1 MEIFTSSYCE
11 INEHKY
17 FIYNVIPYVKLNPFK
32 YYYCE
37 QDKTMNVSQREI
49 MDISDGDVNIFI
61 ILRAIRTESGH

>member
-1 MEIFTSSYCE
+1 MGNSSSSYHE

-17 FIYNVIPYVKLNPFK
+17 FLYNVIPYVKLNRYN

-49 MDISDGDVNIFI
+49 MDISYGDVNIFI
-61 ILRAIRTESGH
+61 I